1 MIGLRSKSLI
11 FLKLSCFTCL
21 SCLITNS
28 LCAQLAE
35 EMGDRALNSKVIEF
49 VKENKFLEARP
60 YLLEMKKRMGEKQ
73 DTSNIEAIDFFLAST
88 YLQEYQETNNKSA
101 LQTAVQSFEEYLSEY
116 KSGPRRTIA
125 LLNLGDA
132 YSDLKDF
139 EKAIR
144 TYSTIYNS
152 PSTSGAVRSDIRKV
166 IAKTYLKTDKPEAGM
181 AFYQEAYDQAFLDE
195 EARAEATTWLLQAYL
210 SKGDIDAI
218 LPYFNNLTG
227 RKAALFN
234 PKFNV
239 TLIKAGDKLFEAGN
253 YDFAILFYAIVKR
266 KSDIVDF
273 YEDAVK
279 RLTQLISY
287 KEEGSEDA
295 VALEKQLRE
304 AEANLKA
311 VRGIRE
317 YDADVRWR
325 SARVLLESE
334 RTWEAL
340 WSFYNLML
348 EYPEHEQAEE
358 FLFLAFS
365 QARAVKDDY
374 MVLELAKDYLSRD
387 QYKKYSGQI
396 TFDLATYYQEEG
408 DEEAFYKLV
417 TSYLDEGPEQD
428 KIAAQIL
435 NLLAI
440 YLTDNERF
448 AELEERMDRYYM
460 SFKGMK
466 ETQQAAKY
474 WSSLSLMVGANYEKA
489 LKSLT
494 EFTEKFGEESA
505 FSEDAFYRLAIAH
518 YGAQDVQGAYQK
530 FTEFVERFPES
541 PRRGEAELYLGD
553 ILRENGQ
560 LEESIQ
566 HYKMVEK
573 FTDQQSFINKSIFTL
588 SEVLEKLGRPEES
601 AKVLLAYIDRY
612 GEKAELG
619 EAYMKLGQFE
629 QSQGR
634 IAKRF
639 EYNALGLNATANNP
653 NRYAADQIIISY
665 VQDFNETVKN
675 YEAAV
680 DFIESMMDDS
690 AFRDKVI
697 KDRAAQYKFFQSEEG
712 KDVDPDLEFK
722 IVRDRDFRKQLIKSP
737 DAVLRDLRSEY
748 KDKLDRL
755 SSLSPKIIFTKLITD
770 AREPKDVLKLRVAMA
785 RDMAGDSEENFNFTD
800 AQVRNA
806 SPAVMLWRAKQL
818 RESDPEKANA
828 LLETSLE
835 KHPYEPNRDQTLLAM
850 AEIAVNRAR
859 EEPTEANL
867 KEALAKYN
875 KIIELF
881 GMGAKDGEPYLAKGE
896 LLTKLDREEEAI
908 NVLNNVLRNPEWR
921 GQPQAKAHLL
931 IGLAYYNLDRFAE
944 AHGFFERLMLGFG
957 GFSDEVALAYY
968 WDLKALESMKET
980 ESVNQLKEEIRSRD
994 DLKGTKGYRLIEE
1007 NYAL

>member
-1 MIGLRSKSLI
+1 MIGLRSKSLK
-11 FLKLSCFTCL
+11 FLTLSCL
-21 SCLITNS
+21 SCLIVNA

-35 EMGDRALNSKVIEF
+35 EMGDRALNSRVIEF

-60 YLLEMKKRMGEKQ
+60 FLLEMKKRMAENK
-73 DTSNIEAIDFFLAST
+73 DKSNIEAIDFFLAST
-88 YLQEYQETNNKSA
+88 YLQEYQETKNKSA
-101 LQTAVQSFEEYLSEY
+101 LETAVKSFEEYIATY
-116 KSGPRRTIA
+116 KTGPRRTIA

-144 TYSTIYNS
+144 IYSTIYNS
-152 PSTSGAVRSDIRKV
+152 PSTSSSVRADIRRV
-166 IAKTYLKTDKPEAGM
+166 IAKTYLKTDTPEDGM

-195 EARAEATTWLLQAYL
+195 EARAEATTWLLQAHI
-210 SKGDIDAI
+210 SKGSIDAI

-239 TLIKAGDKLFEAGN
+239 TLIKAGDKLFENGN

-273 YEDAVK
+273 YEEAVK
-279 RLTQLISY
+279 RLTQLLSF
-287 KEEGSEDA
+287 KEEGSDDA
-295 VALEKQLRE
+295 VALEKRLRE
-304 AEANLKA
+304 AEANLNA

-317 YDADVRWR
+317 YDADLRWR
-325 SARVLLESE
+325 TARVLLESE

-365 QARAVKDDY
+365 QARAVKDDF
-374 MVLELAKDYLSRD
+374 MVLQLAKDYLSRD

-396 TFDLATYYQEEG
+396 TFDLATYYQEQG
-408 DEEAFYKLV
+408 DEEAFYKLI

-428 KIAAQIL
+428 KVAAQIL

-440 YLTDNERF
+440 YLTNNERF
-448 AELEERMDRYYM
+448 AELQERMDRYYM
-460 SFKGMK
+460 SFKGLR
-466 ETQQAAKY
+466 ETRQSAKY
-474 WSSLSLMVGANYEKA
+474 WSSLSLMIGADYKKA

-494 EFTEKFGEESA
+494 EFTEEFGDESV
-505 FSEDAFYRLAIAH
+505 FSEDAYYRLAIAH
-518 YGAQDVQGAYQK
+518 YGAQDVQGAYEK
-530 FTEFVERFPES
+530 FSEFVERFPES

-553 ILRENGQ
+553 IKRENGQ
-560 LEESIQ
+560 LEESLQ
-566 HYKMVEK
+566 HYRLVEK
-573 FTDQQSFINKSIFTL
+573 YTDQQSFINKAIFTL
-588 SEVLEKLGRPEES
+588 SEVLESLKRQQES
-601 AKVLLAYIDRY
+601 AEVLLAYVDRY

-619 EAYMKLGQFE
+619 EAYMKLGKFE
-629 QSQGR
+629 QAQGR
-634 IAKRF
+634 ISKRF
-639 EYNALGLNATANNP
+639 EYNALGLGATANNP
-653 NRYAADQIIISY
+653 TRYAADEIIVAY

-690 AFRDKVI
+690 AFRNKVI
-697 KDRAAQYKFFQSEEG
+697 KDRAAQYRFFQSEDG
-712 KDVDPDLEFK
+712 MDVDPDLEFK
-722 IVRDRDFRKQLIKSP
+722 IVRDRDFRKKLIQSP
-737 DAVLRDLRSEY
+737 DIVLRDLRSKY

-770 AREPKDVLKLRVAMA
+770 AQEPKTVLKLRIAMA
-785 RDMAGDSEENFNFTD
+785 RDIADNSDGDFNFTEEE
-800 AQVRNA
+800 VRNA
-806 SPAVMLWRAKQL
+806 SPAVMLWWAKELRAT
-818 RESDPEKANA
+818 DPAKANA

-835 KHPYEPNRDQTLLAM
+835 QHPYEPNRDQTLLTM
-850 AEIAVNRAR
+850 AEIAVDRAR
-859 EEPTEANL
+859 KEPTKENL
-867 KEALAKYN
+867 KEALFKYDN
-875 KIIELF
+875 IIELF

-896 LLTKLDREEEAI
+896 LLTKLEREDEAI

-921 GQPQAKAHLL
+921 GKPQAKAHLL
-931 IGLAYYNLDRFAE
+931 IGLAYYNMGRFAE

-957 GFSDEVALAYY
+957 GFRDEVALAYY
-968 WDLKALESMKET
+968 WDLKALESMNET

-994 DLKGTKGYRLIEE
+994 DLKGTQGYRLIEE